1 MTTRRHGGSANYT
14 ITAEAKDNV
23 GVAYV
28 DFYVDL
34 FFRTRVEVPVSGT
47 SDYVTAL
54 KIQQA
59 GLHVVEARAF
69 DTSGNTSSATVTVKR

>member
-1 MTTRRHGGSANYT
+1 MNSTLPTPFDDGDLYDLMLGQISY
-14 ITAEAKDNV
+14 
-23 GVAYV
+23 GV